1 MLHIKSRKT
10 NRKSKPKLRVNVAR
24 GLLGSAPRPEALEI

>member
-1 MLHIKSRKT
+1 M

-24 GLLGSAPRPEALEI
+24 GLRGSAPRPEALEI